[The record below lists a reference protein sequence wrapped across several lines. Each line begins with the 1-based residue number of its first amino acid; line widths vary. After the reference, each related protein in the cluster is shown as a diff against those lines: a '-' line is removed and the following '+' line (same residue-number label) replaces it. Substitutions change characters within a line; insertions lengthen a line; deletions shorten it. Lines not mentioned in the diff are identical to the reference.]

1 MPVPSLFSSL
11 TSGTDSRDLTKWK
24 RQQRSTSWPGL
35 SACQHITPSANS
47 QLQIPK
53 RFSVW
58 MPFKI
63 YLCAVIFRSAMV
75 LLLAVLK
82 IQFHETNDREFS
94 TASLAHPTSPH
105 FGLDLGE
112 QSISFWS
119 SLLTYRGFLGVG
131 CRLTKNK
138 ILVTLSKVWDT

>member
-1 MPVPSLFSSL
+1 
-11 TSGTDSRDLTKWK
+11 
-24 RQQRSTSWPGL
+24 
-35 SACQHITPSANS
+35 
-47 QLQIPK
+47 
-53 RFSVW
+53 

-94 TASLAHPTSPH
+94 TATLAHPTSPH

-119 SLLTYRGFLGVG
+119 SLLTYGGFLGVG